1 MQLVL
6 SATSSHLYCVLGD
19 FHMST
24 DTFGAKLFANFLIS
38 TLVPVALNLLMKS
51 HFTEWLKLP
60 NSRYHCS

>member
-1 MQLVL
+1 
-6 SATSSHLYCVLGD
+6 
-19 FHMST
+19 MST